1 MNKYTQS
8 IEYNVDDHE
17 LIRTPLDEND
27 HPIRTY
33 HWWKPPWIHPH
44 RSLYPPPSLSDP
56 HPPDKSPYAGG
67 NLPPPAVHTYWIQTW
82 TNVHTLKKMN
92 VFCIAGNHR
101 LLDPSQLNS
110 IIFQRKWLLQAKYC
124 MYDALLLN

>member
-33 HWWKPPWIHPH
+33 H
-44 RSLYPPPSLSDP
+44 
-56 HPPDKSPYAGG
+56 
-67 NLPPPAVHTYWIQTW
+67 
-82 TNVHTLKKMN
+82 
-92 VFCIAGNHR
+92 
-101 LLDPSQLNS
+101 
-110 IIFQRKWLLQAKYC
+110 
-124 MYDALLLN
+124 